1 MGKEETTN
9 DISNLSVFHKWIIVL
24 ALGAGAGNGF
34 MGLNQDTADRYKAAE
49 AAADFASRDARI
61 RSVEDRINEHL
72 KHSATYTQI
81 IRHLKEDFQ
90 DNEAL
95 IKEHVSKHMD
105 GRRGYDN

>member
-1 MGKEETTN
+1 MSGDQNN

-34 MGLNQDTADRYKAAE
+34 MGLNQDTSDRYKAAE
-49 AAADFASRDARI
+49 AASDFASRDARI
-61 RSVEDRINEHL
+61 ISLEQQFSEHL
-72 KHSATYTQI
+72 RHSATYTQI
-81 IRHLKEDFQ
+81 IRHMKEDFQ